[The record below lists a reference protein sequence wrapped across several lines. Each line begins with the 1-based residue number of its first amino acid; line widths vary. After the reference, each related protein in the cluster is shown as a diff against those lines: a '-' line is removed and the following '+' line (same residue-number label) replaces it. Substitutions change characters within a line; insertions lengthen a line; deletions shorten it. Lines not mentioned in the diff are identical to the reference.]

1 MQVQAFQTSGMMR
14 WVYRLRR
21 ARGDPAVALGWIL
34 IGVLAYIVLV
44 PVVMI
49 LTDVVRVQP
58 GDEIRTGAGVGT
70 ITSYYLIRVFVSR
83 VSKVLF
89 WEPLVHTL
97 VIGLGVTVLAVI
109 VGGVLGWVLA
119 HRDLRGRRFFA
130 TALVMPYMMPSWTLA
145 VAWLWVFKNRTVAG
159 APGYLEAVGVKV
171 PDWLA
176 YGAVPILVTLGAHYI
191 PFAML
196 LVRNAVERFDWRLEE
211 AACVLGADRWTR
223 MRKVVIPLLVPSIA
237 SAAVLTM
244 ARAVGSFGTPYLLGL
259 PVNYRV
265 LSTSLYQSGH
275 MGDTGTMAVLAAV
288 IMALGILLVVVD
300 GRLSGGPQRFAVVS
314 GGSGGGSRLT
324 LGRWRKI
331 GAAACGVIFLGF
343 VIVPL
348 AVLAVSTVTRVP
360 GQFSLNNFTL
370 AYWIGTR
377 TGHVGH
383 QVGLLRSPDLWQAA
397 WNSLRIVGIASV
409 LAGMVGLLVGYVNV
423 RAHGGVVAWVLRQM
437 SFLPY
442 LIPGIALGAAFLS
455 WFAVRRGVVPPLY
468 GSDSLLIL
476 ALLVASLP
484 VGSRAGM
491 AAMTQIGRELEEA
504 AQVCGAGWFERWR
517 RVMFRVS
524 RGALAAGCI
533 LPLLSGLRELSL
545 VVMLAR
551 PGMDVL
557 TTFAI
562 RLSDYGYVQ
571 LRDGAVLVAVAVSL
585 LATWVVQ
592 KSIGGAW
599 GVGRG

>member
-1 MQVQAFQTSGMMR
+1 MQAQVVETRGATR
-14 WVYRLRR
+14 WVYRFRR
-21 ARGDPAVALGWIL
+21 AASEPAVALGCIL
-34 IGVLAYIVLV
+34 IAVLVYIVLV
-44 PVVMI
+44 PVVAI
-49 LTDVVRVQP
+49 LADAVRVQS
-58 GDEIRTGAGVGT
+58 GDEVRTGAGAGT
-70 ITSYYLIRVFVSR
+70 VTGYYLNRVFASR
-83 VSKVLF
+83 VSRVLF
-89 WEPLVHTL
+89 WEPLAHTL
-97 VIGLGVTVLAVI
+97 LIGLGVTVLAVF
-109 VGGVLGWVLA
+109 VGGTLGWILA
-119 HRDLRGRRFFA
+119 HQDLRGRRFLA

-159 APGYLEAVGVKV
+159 APGYLEAVGVSV

-176 YGAVPILVTLGAHYI
+176 YGAVPIVATLGVHYI

-196 LVRNAVERFDWRLEE
+196 LVKNAVERFDWRLEE

-223 MRKVVIPLLVPSIA
+223 MRKVVIPLLVPSLA

-244 ARAVGSFGTPYLLGL
+244 AKAVGSFGTPYLLGL

-265 LSTSLYQSGH
+265 LATSLYQSGQ
-275 MGDTGTMAVLAAV
+275 MGDTGTMAVVAAV
-288 IMALGILLVVVD
+288 IMALGILLVVAD

-314 GGSGGGSRLT
+314 GGSSGGSRLT
-324 LGRWRKI
+324 LGRWRSI
-331 GAAACGVIFLGF
+331 GAAACAVIFVGS

-348 AVLAVSTVTRVP
+348 LVLAVSTVTRVP
-360 GQFSLNNFTL
+360 GRFTPDNFTL
-370 AYWIGTR
+370 VYWIGTR

-383 QVGLLRSPDLWQAA
+383 QAGLLRSADLWQAA
-397 WNSLRIVGIASV
+397 WNSLRIVGTASL
-409 LAGMVGLLVGYVNV
+409 LAGIVGLLVGYVNV
-423 RAHGGVVAWVLRQM
+423 RAHGGIVAWVLRQM

-455 WFAVRRGVVPPLY
+455 WFAVRRGVVPALY
-468 GSDSLLIL
+468 GSDSLLVL
-476 ALLVASLP
+476 ALLVAGLP
-484 VGSRAGM
+484 VSSRAGM
-491 AAMTQIGRELEEA
+491 AAMTQIGKEIEEA
-504 AQVCGAGWFERWR
+504 ARVCGAGWFERWR

-551 PGMDVL
+551 PGVDVL

-562 RLSDYGYVQ
+562 RLADYGYVQ
-571 LRDGAVLVAVAVSL
+571 LRDGAVLVTVAVAL
-585 LATWVVQ
+585 LATWLVHRSV
-592 KSIGGAW
+592 GGAW

>member
-1 MQVQAFQTSGMMR
+1 MQAQGIEASAAMR

-21 ARGDPAVALGWIL
+21 ARGEPAVVLGWIL
-34 IGVLAYIVLV
+34 IGVLVYIVLV
-44 PVVMI
+44 PVVAI
-49 LTDVVRVQP
+49 LADAVRVQS
-58 GDEIRTGAGVGT
+58 GDEVRTGARPGT
-70 ITSYYLIRVFVSR
+70 VTSYYLRRVFIARVSR
-83 VSKVLF
+83 VLF
-89 WEPLVHTL
+89 WEPLTHTF
-97 VIGLGVTVLAVI
+97 VIGFGVTTLAVS
-109 VGGVLGWVLA
+109 VGSVLGWLLA

-159 APGYLEAVGVKV
+159 APGYLEAVGIAV

-176 YGAVPILVTLGAHYI
+176 YGAVPIVVTLGAHYI

-223 MRKVVIPLLVPSIA
+223 MRKIVIPLLLPSIA

-244 ARAVGSFGTPYLLGL
+244 AKAIGSFGTPYLLGL

-265 LSTSLYQSGH
+265 LATSLYQSGQ
-275 MGDTGTMAVLAAV
+275 MGDMGTMAVLAAV
-288 IMALGILLVVVD
+288 ITALGVVLLVAD

-314 GGSGGGSRLT
+314 GASSVGSRLT
-324 LGRWRKI
+324 LGRWRTVS
-331 GAAACGVIFLGF
+331 AAVCGGIFLCF

-348 AVLAVSTVTRVP
+348 VVLALSTVTRVP
-360 GQFSLNNFTL
+360 GQLSMDNFSL

-383 QVGLLRSPDLWQAA
+383 QTGLLRSPDLWQAA
-397 WNSLRIVGIASV
+397 WNSVRIVGMASL

-423 RAHGGVVAWVLRQM
+423 RAHGGLMAWMLRQM
-437 SFLPY
+437 SFVPY

-455 WFAVRRGVVPPLY
+455 WFAVRRGVVPALY
-468 GSDSLLIL
+468 GSDILLVL
-476 ALLVASLP
+476 ALLVAGLP
-484 VGSRAGM
+484 VSSRAGM
-491 AAMTQIGRELEEA
+491 AAMAQIGKELEEA

-517 RVMFRVS
+517 RVMLRVG

-551 PGMDVL
+551 PGVDVL

-562 RLSDYGYVQ
+562 RLADYGYVQ
-571 LRDGAVLVAVAVSL
+571 LRDGAVLVAVIVSL
-585 LATWVVQ
+585 LATWLVQ
-592 KSIGGAW
+592 RTLGGAW
-599 GVGRG
+599 GLGRR